1 MADSKLRVF
10 DYVDQLNSIIDK
22 AAKVPL
28 STRIV
33 VDKQDLKQLLQRLE
47 SSIDPDIRSAKDII
61 QQYDELIQKAN
72 QQAEQV
78 TSDANENA
86 RRTVDDASAR
96 AQTTLQEAQARAAEL
111 SRDAAD
117 KANAMIADAQARA
130 SAMIADT
137 QARAEQLVAEDAI
150 TQRANIEAS
159 QLLQRTHMDCD
170 QYRINMENDI
180 QNALQN
186 ADGILSQQLDSLRRL
201 RQNFSTR
208 QNELTDEL

>member
-1 MADSKLRVF
+1 MIKEA
-10 DYVDQLNSIIDK
+10 
-22 AAKVPL
+22 
-28 STRIV
+28 IV
-33 VDKQDLKQLLQRLE
+33 KIVDKQDLKQLLQRLE
-47 SSIDPDIRSAKDII
+47 SSIDPDIRTAKDII

-78 TSDANENA
+78 TSEANENA
-86 RRTVDDASAR
+86 RRTVDDATMR
-96 AQTTLQEAQARAAEL
+96 AQTALAEAQARAADL

-130 SAMIADT
+130 
-137 QARAEQLVAEDAI
+137 EQLVAEDAI
-150 TQRANIEAS
+150 TQRANAEAS

-180 QNALQN
+180 QHALQN
-186 ADGILSQQLDSLRRL
+186 ADGILSQQLDQLRRL

-208 QNELTDEL
+208 QNEIQDEM